1 MIIRVKRRELPFV
14 QVDKSA
20 IDDDSLSWRA
30 KGLLV
35 YLIAKPDN
43 WNCNMKQ
50 LSGASA
56 EGRDATRKAMQEL
69 AKAGYVKKKPHRT
82 RSGTVRGWDWEVFE
96 LPQGG
101 GDDSGGSDGGD
112 GVPSGPI
119 VGDGAAGSDCERPA
133 VAVPAFK
140 LGGFIDIWAR
150 YYRGDFFP
158 SKHAAKF
165 KEYSAKHG
173 YDELLAAFE
182 VYCKRTSEEFAS
194 PMSFIGKVGA
204 YLPSQT
210 TTDLDAFLVK

>member
-82 RSGTVRGWDWEVFE
+82 
-96 LPQGG
+96 
-101 GDDSGGSDGGD
+101 
-112 GVPSGPI
+112 
-119 VGDGAAGSDCERPA
+119 
-133 VAVPAFK
+133 
-140 LGGFIDIWAR
+140 
-150 YYRGDFFP
+150 
-158 SKHAAKF
+158 
-165 KEYSAKHG
+165 
-173 YDELLAAFE
+173 
-182 VYCKRTSEEFAS
+182 
-194 PMSFIGKVGA
+194 
-204 YLPSQT
+204 
-210 TTDLDAFLVK
+210 